1 AWKLWNE
8 GNIWNLVDK
17 VISESELDSENEKE
31 IWRCINIGLLCV
43 QEYANDRPTMST
55 VVSILNGEISDLN
68 PPKQPA
74 FTQAPLRIQDVKN
87 ADSLNDVTLTKLNGR

>member
-8 GNIWNLVDK
+8 GNIWNLVNK

-43 QEYANDRPTMST
+43 QEYANDRPTM
-55 VVSILNGEISDLN
+55 
-68 PPKQPA
+68 
-74 FTQAPLRIQDVKN
+74 
-87 ADSLNDVTLTKLNGR
+87 